1 MIQIEHLTF
10 QVLEGN
16 QKRQILNIPQYTFD
30 EGKINVISG
39 PSGSGKT
46 TLLYAL
52 GGILEISSGSVK
64 IDGTSIYDLKKEK
77 RDHFRMEHMS
87 MIYQNFNLFS
97 FMSVEENILVP
108 YFVRGLKVDK
118 KVKQKVA
125 DYLELMNLGHIQNKS
140 ISALSGGEQQR
151 VAIIRAMILK
161 PSVIL
166 CDEPTAS
173 LDSENTLRFME
184 NLIALNKEKPTTV
197 IIATHDEKVMRFAE
211 SKIKMIDGRIT
222 L

>member
-1 MIQIEHLTF
+1 MIKIADLTF
-10 QVLEGN
+10 NVLEGN
-16 QKRQILNIPQYTFD
+16 KKRQILNIPNYVFD
-30 EGKINVISG
+30 EGKINVICG

-52 GGILEISSGSVK
+52 GGILEISSGTVTIS
-64 IDGTSIYDLKKEK
+64 GTSVYSLKQQE
-77 RDHFRMEHMS
+77 RDHFRMKHIS

-97 FMSVEENILVP
+97 FMTVEENILAP
-108 YFVRGLKVDK
+108 YFIRGLKVDQ

-125 DYLELMNLGHIQNKS
+125 DYLKLMNLGKIQNKS

-151 VAIIRAMILK
+151 VAIIRSMILK

-173 LDSENTLRFME
+173 LDSENTIRFMQS
-184 NLIALNKEKPTTV
+184 LIALNNEKPTTV

-211 SKIKMIDGRIT
+211 NKIQMVDGKIMK
-222 L
+222 